1 MQAELFLLSLPS
13 ITGDFL
19 IDICNVMS
27 VPLKLSLVLCA
38 SIAKSE
44 PTEGVIFILNCLNSL
59 GSLGSIKE
67 SLLTS
72 ALTIPRL
79 PQAALRV
86 NPSNHFQCLLA
97 RSSVLGMDLDLELV
111 LELELELELSR
122 NHHSLLLKPRD
133 SLHAGC
139 QAGMLY
145 QKQALAIGDCIIP
158 GFKGKY
164 QISIFRKLLLNV
176 KVSDIKSSYFIPP
189 NLEN

>member
-1 MQAELFLLSLPS
+1 MY
-13 ITGDFL
+13 
-19 IDICNVMS
+19 

-86 NPSNHFQCLLA
+86 NPSNHFQCLLG
-97 RSSVLGMDLDLELV
+97 RSSVLGLD
-111 LELELELELSR
+111 LELELELSR

-145 QKQALAIGDCIIP
+145 QKQELAIA
-158 GFKGKY
+158 
-164 QISIFRKLLLNV
+164 
-176 KVSDIKSSYFIPP
+176 
-189 NLEN
+189 

>member
-19 IDICNVMS
+19 IDICNVMY

-86 NPSNHFQCLLA
+86 NPSNHFQCLLG
-97 RSSVLGMDLDLELV
+97 RSSVLG
-111 LELELELELSR
+111 LELELELELVLELSR

-145 QKQALAIGDCIIP
+145 QKQELAIGDCIIP